1 MSEVAAVLRG
11 QRDNGYWLTGAIL
24 CAEHFPLASRKLPPA
39 RAGACTTRHIDK
51 RAPSDQNSRILQIY
65 NLYRLALSSI
75 LLATFLTN
83 PVTTQLGS
91 LDPTLFL
98 QTALVHTTFSLLVL
112 LALRWREPT
121 QLPAQIPSALFMVD
135 ILALTLLGYAS
146 SGVESGLALLH
157 LVTIAAASLL
167 LRRRMSTFLAAI
179 ATLAVIFSE
188 LYIGLRA
195 FVPANQ
201 YIQAGLLGA
210 LMLAASFYLESL
222 AERMRLGAQLAAEQA
237 SSILNLEQLNQ
248 LIIRRMR
255 TGVLVV
261 DDEGKVLTANDAALQ
276 LLHDDERLR
285 SMPVLTELPTAL
297 RQQLRQWQ
305 ENTGA
310 RQPAFALNRT
320 SAQLQASFAYLNPGS
335 KAGILIFLEDNTQ
348 MIQRVRQMKLASLGR
363 LTASIAHEIRNPLG
377 AISHASQLLRESADL
392 PAADARLVEI
402 ILTHCARVNHII
414 EDVLQMSRQRQE
426 ASERITLQ
434 DWLETYI
441 DNYRAT
447 HFLNGTITLNIDPPD
462 TQVRVITSQLE
473 QILNNLF
480 ENGLRYSQ
488 RSTGIGH
495 LTLIGGMNGMN
506 APFLHVIDEGPGVD
520 AATEEHLFEPFHTTE
535 NSGTGL
541 GLYISKELCEA
552 NQARLSYRRTED
564 GRSCFSIHF
573 PHPDRNMA

>member
-1 MSEVAAVLRG
+1 METR
-11 QRDNGYWLTGAIL
+11 
-24 CAEHFPLASRKLPPA
+24 ASLE
-39 RAGACTTRHIDK
+39 
-51 RAPSDQNSRILQIY
+51 QNSRILQIY

-98 QTALVHTTFSLLVL
+98 QTSLLHTAFSLLVL
-112 LALRWREPT
+112 LVLRWRDPT
-121 QLPAQIPSALFMVD
+121 RLPAQIPSALFMAD

-188 LYIGLRA
+188 LYISLRV

-210 LMLAASFYLESL
+210 LLLAASIYLESL
-222 AERMRLGAQLAAEQA
+222 AERMRQGAQLAAEQA

-261 DDEGKVLTANDAALQ
+261 DPEGRVVTTNDAALQ
-276 LLHDDERLR
+276 LLHDGQ
-285 SMPVLTELPTAL
+285 SQGNMPALTAL
-297 RQQLRQWQ
+297 PAVLLHQLRQWQ
-305 ENTGA
+305 ENTTV
-310 RQPAFALNRT
+310 RLPAFALDRT
-320 SAQLQASFAYLNPGS
+320 SAQLQASFTYLNPGS
-335 KAGILIFLEDNTQ
+335 RASILIFLEDTTQ

-426 ASERITLQ
+426 ASERITLK
-434 DWLETYI
+434 DWIETYI
-441 DNYRAT
+441 ENYRAT
-447 HFLNGTITLNIDPPD
+447 HHLNGDITLNIEPAG

-480 ENGLRYSQ
+480 ENGLRYSL
-488 RSTGIGH
+488 RKTGISS
-495 LTLIGGMNGMN
+495 LTIKGGMSAMN
-506 APFLHVIDEGPGVD
+506 APVLHIIDDGQGVD

-535 NSGTGL
+535 SSGTGL

-573 PHPDRNMA
+573 QHPDRNMA